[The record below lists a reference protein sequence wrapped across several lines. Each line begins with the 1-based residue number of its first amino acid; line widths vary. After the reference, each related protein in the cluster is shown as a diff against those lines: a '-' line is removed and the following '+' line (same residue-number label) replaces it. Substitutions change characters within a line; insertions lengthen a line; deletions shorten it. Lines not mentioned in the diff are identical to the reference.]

1 MIQMRIYQPP
11 KLMMITNDVAQ
22 IKRNN
27 YTPPPP
33 CSCSQCVR
41 AGAWWSHQCRC
52 QCQRDG
58 SCPLEF
64 KRVSMRRLEEG
75 KGVKISLE
83 SFLFFFLFSCQP
95 LDKFFLPNIQ
105 DMIELLSGSSYAES
119 DQHNWQIHWGLT
131 GLVVRW
137 MLWKQAKSAMKFMGI
152 HRTLD
157 HCLFVFKYWQ

>member
-83 SFLFFFLFSCQP
+83 SFLFFFLF
-95 LDKFFLPNIQ
+95 
-105 DMIELLSGSSYAES
+105 LSAPGQIFSSL
-119 DQHNWQIHWGLT
+119 IF
-131 GLVVRW
+131 R
-137 MLWKQAKSAMKFMGI
+137 I
-152 HRTLD
+152 
-157 HCLFVFKYWQ
+157 

>member
-83 SFLFFFLFSCQP
+83 SFLFFFSFLVSPWTNFSS
-95 LDKFFLPNIQ
+95 LIWY

-152 HRTLD
+152 HIV
-157 HCLFVFKYWQ
+157 CLFLNIGNKTQ